1 MMECAICYEQCE
13 PLSMPCC
20 GKEGATVA
28 YCRPCLEVICQLGG
42 GVGRCPTCRQCL
54 RMDDGVPSIT
64 ENRGQC
70 QMCRQ
75 MHILVDQGMCEAC
88 NLGRRYV
95 FRYECQRC
103 HRLQRIPHPMWRY
116 QATPTDFSSST
127 WACHQGCG
135 DYTTW
140 RLAPEDVGQVP
151 DMECPESWGRREE
164 WLEQVRR
171 LRHSGQRPETSPRCV
186 VS

>member
-1 MMECAICYEQCE
+1 MLRKGRGNRGVLSTMFGGHLPARRWSG
-13 PLSMPCC
+13 PLPHVPAVPSD
-20 GKEGATVA
+20 G
-28 YCRPCLEVICQLGG
+28 CLPAVPSAP
-42 GVGRCPTCRQCL
+42 VDASK
-54 RMDDGVPSIT
+54 DDGVPSIT

>member
-1 MMECAICYEQCE
+1 MSNVNPCPCHAAERKGQPWRIVSGGQKLRSTPCSLVPSGNKQRCE
-13 PLSMPCC
+13 
-20 GKEGATVA
+20 
-28 YCRPCLEVICQLGG
+28 
-42 GVGRCPTCRQCL
+42 
-54 RMDDGVPSIT
+54 DDGVPSIT

-140 RLAPEDVGQVP
+140 RLAPEDVGQVGSLSCTEAP
-151 DMECPESWGRREE
+151 VIDSLERCPTWN
-164 WLEQVRR
+164 V
-171 LRHSGQRPETSPRCV
+171 PSPGDAEKNGWSKCDG
-186 VS
+186 